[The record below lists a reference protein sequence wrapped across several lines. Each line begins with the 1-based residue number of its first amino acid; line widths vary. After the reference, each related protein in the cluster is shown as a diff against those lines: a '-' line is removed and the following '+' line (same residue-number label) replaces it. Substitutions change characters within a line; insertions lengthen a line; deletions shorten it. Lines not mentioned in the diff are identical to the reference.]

1 MAEVAQDNR
10 ISVRVNGET
19 RAVALGSTIAE
30 MLRVI
35 GINPLKVAVERN
47 LEIMPRSTFEDEQV
61 RDGDSF
67 EIVHFVG
74 GG

>member
-1 MAEVAQDNR
+1 MAEAAQDNS
-10 ISVRVNGET
+10 ISVQVNGES
-19 RAVALGSTIAE
+19 RSVAAGSTIAE
-30 MLRVI
+30 MLAEI

-47 LEIMPRSTFEDEQV
+47 LEIVPRSTFGEV
-61 RDGDSF
+61 PVANGDSF